1 MKFIDDLL
9 FKQTILPQYQCGIL
23 DVDGLGFL
31 IEALHCKHQ
40 NMENCFVLG
49 GYEDYHTFLYVLSQR
64 MKLSPELEPYRAQLI
79 VREYEPHFLTLDLY
93 ITSDRSYLLVL
104 DSTPDTINQV
114 RKWLSLMNKYFPN
127 VNVFANQERLQSDDH
142 SCKMFCVNFVKRLA
156 KLNPEDFYKHMKEH
170 SDQENEIYVI
180 REYGLPPCLMKDTQS
195 IRKIQTYA
203 NLMNAQNL
211 LTYVDKRSCVI
222 IYDDKEDQTIMK
234 LQNHSIYFSI
244 KKYRALMES
253 FFENLSSSDANIIIR
268 KRLGFHMINKEHS
281 IGPSVV
287 EISYISEYV
296 HVTFAL
302 TEITINHREDPI
314 PQNQTSVFFK
324 KHIETDYFA
333 SIPWIRYKHILKY
346 LHPLD
351 KSWIDPKYQVT
362 YRVDLDNRKGIL
374 IGTVKD
380 LKEFLW
386 KMKLKINVSPINVL
400 KTGCSQ
406 LLATYML
413 LHNIQNTLIH

>member
-1 MKFIDDLL
+1 MKFIDDTL
-9 FKQTILPQYQCGIL
+9 FKQTILPQYQRGIL

-31 IEALHCKHQ
+31 IEALHRKHQ
-40 NMENCFVLG
+40 NMENCFILG
-49 GYEDYHTFLYVLSQR
+49 GYEDYHTFLYLLSQKL
-64 MKLSPELEPYRAQLI
+64 KLSQKLEPYRAQLI

-93 ITSDRSYLLVL
+93 ITSEQSYLLVL

-114 RKWLSLMNKYFPN
+114 RKWLSLMNKYFSN
-127 VNVFANQERLQSDDH
+127 VNVFANRERLQSDDH
-142 SCKMFCVNFVKRLA
+142 SCKMFSVNFVKRLS
-156 KLNPEDFYKHMKEH
+156 KLNPEDFYRHIMEH
-170 SDQENEIYVI
+170 SDKENGIYII

-222 IYDDKEDQTIMK
+222 IYDDNEDQTIMK

-253 FFENLSSSDANIIIR
+253 FFENLSSSDANAIIK
-268 KRLGFHMINKEHS
+268 KRLGFHMINREHPIETS
-281 IGPSVV
+281 IV
-287 EISYISEYV
+287 EISYISEYIYV
-296 HVTFAL
+296 IFPL
-302 TEITINHREDPI
+302 TEITVNHREDPI
-314 PQNQTSVFFK
+314 PQNQTSVFFN

-333 SIPWIRYKHILKY
+333 TIPWIRYKYILKY

-351 KSWIDPKYQVT
+351 KSWIDPKYRVT
-362 YRVDLDNRKGIL
+362 YQVDLNNRKGML
-374 IGTVKD
+374 IGTMKD
-380 LKEFLW
+380 FKEFLW
-386 KMKLKINVSPINVL
+386 KMKLKISVIPINVL

-406 LLATYML
+406 LLATYTLM
-413 LHNIQNTLIH
+413 NTIQTILIH